1 LYEVEYFGD
10 GLYAIDEGNGLTLM
24 LPRTSKKFAEAI
36 AQALQAAYAKGQKDK
51 EDEVNAVLQDAG
63 IDYPLGVRGLKD
75 LVQQRDGYI
84 DALNEGV

>member
-51 EDEVNAVLQDAG
+51 QAEWDQYTQFIKENS
-63 IDYPLGVRGLKD
+63 
-75 LVQQRDGYI
+75 
-84 DALNEGV
+84 